1 MEKKTFLNEY
11 AISIMA
17 AIVSICALLVSFYQ
31 TNIMREQQYASVKPL
46 VLVGNSMDTNPSDST
61 GRSELIIWN
70 KGIGPA
76 MIKYVN
82 FEYNGENFS
91 EFQVQRLVN
100 KMLHRTDSIPI
111 YMTVSTATF
120 SPISASDHITM
131 INIADK
137 KFCYLFNMEYFNA
150 FNNKQLNVTVYFT
163 DIYDRLYKTSLRKSK
178 IVPATQAEIDVLLP
192 KEMKTYFE

>member
-1 MEKKTFLNEY
+1 MEKKTFLNEH

-46 VLVGNSMDTNPSDST
+46 IIVGNSMDTNPSDST

-91 EFQVQRLVN
+91 EFNIQRLAN
-100 KMLHRTDSIPI
+100 KMLHRADSIPI
-111 YMTVSTATF
+111 YITVSTATF
-120 SPISASDHITM
+120 SPISASEHITM

-137 KFCYLFNMEYFNA
+137 KICYRFNMEFFKA
-150 FNNKQLNVTVYFT
+150 MNNKQLNITVYFT
-163 DIYDRLYKTSLRKSK
+163 DIYDRLYKTSLRKPK
-178 IVPATQAEIDVLLP
+178 IIPATQAEIDLVFP
-192 KEMKTYFE
+192 KEMKAYFE